1 MRRDIFFCFGR
12 CFECKNA
19 KILWS
24 IRSLLPIFSSIR
36 VIIVFVFVFFSRAF
50 WRLLTTSLLS
60 FSNLISGNVLD
71 FVLFFF
77 CSVST
82 YCCFY
87 FPLSRQNMWVSCFP
101 IISIVLALSRYL
113 PQVLRD
119 GYDFLSP
126 GLLARAVLQSQS
138 LEFRFSFRQRN
149 RNGVLSSIFLSI
161 SQLPNTKKNI
171 DLKLSLDSRLS
182 RPKLQLF
189 SLF

>member
-1 MRRDIFFCFGR
+1 MFPF
-12 CFECKNA
+12 
-19 KILWS
+19 
-24 IRSLLPIFSSIR
+24 FSSIR
-36 VIIVFVFVFFSRAF
+36 GVIALVFVFFSRAF
-50 WRLLTTSLLS
+50 WGLLTTSLLS
-60 FSNLISGNVLD
+60 FLNQISGNVLD
-71 FVLFFF
+71 FVLFSF
-77 CSVST
+77 CSMST

-87 FPLSRQNMWVSCFP
+87 FPLSWQNLLVSCFR

-161 SQLPNTKKNI
+161 SQLPNTKK
-171 DLKLSLDSRLS
+171 KY
-182 RPKLQLF
+182 
-189 SLF
+189 

>member
-1 MRRDIFFCFGR
+1 M
-12 CFECKNA
+12 
-19 KILWS
+19 
-24 IRSLLPIFSSIR
+24 
-36 VIIVFVFVFFSRAF
+36 IIVFVFVFFSRAF
-50 WRLLTTSLLS
+50 WGWLTTSLLS
-60 FSNLISGNVLD
+60 FLNQISGNVLD

-87 FPLSRQNMWVSCFP
+87 FPLSRQKNMLVSCFR